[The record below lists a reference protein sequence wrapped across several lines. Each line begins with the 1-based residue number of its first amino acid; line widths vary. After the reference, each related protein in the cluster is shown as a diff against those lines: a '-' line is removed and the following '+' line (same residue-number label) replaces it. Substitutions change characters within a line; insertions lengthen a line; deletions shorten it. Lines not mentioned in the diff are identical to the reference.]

1 MDHNG
6 DIHNYPQE
14 LEPDKLP
21 DGITVTEAWNAL
33 KVSMGVFGI
42 VVEMTVEVKPLPT
55 AKVETDYPTLG
66 ALLYGS
72 EPKLLNILR
81 RNWSVQMMWFPFN
94 SLGLVGGIIEGL
106 PLLSI
111 WQPKCDEV
119 LLRAIN
125 KDTIYT
131 EANW

>member
-6 DIHNYPQE
+6 DIHNYPDD
-14 LEPDKLP
+14 LKPNKLP

-42 VVEMTVEVKPLPT
+42 VVEMTVEVKPLST
-55 AKVETDYPTLG
+55 ARVENHYPTLG

-72 EPKLLNILR
+72 EPKLLDILR
-81 RNWSVQMMWFPFN
+81 KNWSVQMMWFPFN

-111 WQPKCDEV
+111 WQPRCDEV
-119 LLRAIN
+119 WLRVIN
-125 KDTIYT
+125 KDTTYT